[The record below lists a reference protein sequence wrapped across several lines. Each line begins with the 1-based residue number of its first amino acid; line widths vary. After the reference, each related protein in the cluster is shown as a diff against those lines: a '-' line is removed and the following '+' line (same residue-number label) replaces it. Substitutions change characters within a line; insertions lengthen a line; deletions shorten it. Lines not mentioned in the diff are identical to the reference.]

1 MVRIESM
8 TFGYG
13 KRPLFEGLDLSLEPG
28 NVYGLLGL
36 NGAGKT
42 SLLKLMAGALRPQG
56 GSINAFGAEPCRRGV
71 PFLADTIFV
80 PEDPYFPALKPAA
93 WLDRYAVFRPAFDRA
108 RFGALSEEFALD
120 ADKQLTKYSYGQRKK
135 FALAAALSSGA
146 RLVLL
151 DEPTNGLDI
160 PSKSQFRR
168 ALAMSAGEESIT
180 LVSTHQVRD
189 LERLIDPALIV
200 HGGKVLFSLGAEQIS
215 SKLGAARLGELGEG
229 VVYAERDSVGYSA
242 LVDRARFNAGDG
254 AEMGA
259 WGGRQAEVQ
268 AADLELIFNAAI
280 AAPGR
285 LAAALAGEKLAPL
298 GPDDL
303 AALADALGAAANA
316 SEAKAGAASARWAK
330 GKMKE
335 AAK

>member
-1 MVRIESM
+1 M

-13 KRPLFEGLDLSLEPG
+13 KRPLFEGLDLNLEPG

-56 GSINAFGAEPCRRGV
+56 GSITAFGAEPWRRGV

-93 WLDRYAVFRPAFDRA
+93 WLDRCAVFRPSFDRA

-168 ALAMSAGEESIT
+168 ALAMSAGEGSII

-200 HGGKVLFSLGAEQIS
+200 HGGKVLFSLSAEEIS
-215 SKLGAARLGELGEG
+215 GKLGAAHVSELGEG
-229 VVYAERDSVGYSA
+229 VVYAERDLIGYSA
-242 LVDRARFNAGDG
+242 LVDRASFGSS
-254 AEMGA
+254 
-259 WGGRQAEVQ
+259 GRQAEVQ
-268 AADLELIFNAAI
+268 AADLELVFNAAI
-280 AAPGR
+280 AAPER
-285 LAAALAGEKLAPL
+285 LAAALAGKKLAPL
-298 GPDDL
+298 GPRDL
-303 AALADALGAAANA
+303 EALVDAIGAAANA
-316 SEAKAGAASARWAK
+316 SESKAGAAFAGKAK
-330 GKMKE
+330 NKIKE

>member
-13 KRPLFEGLDLSLEPG
+13 KRPLFEGLDLNLEPG

-42 SLLKLMAGALRPQG
+42 SLLKLMAGALRPQA
-56 GSINAFGAEPCRRGV
+56 GSIRAFGAEPCRRGV

-80 PEDPYFPALKPAA
+80 PEDPWFPALKPAA
-93 WLDRYAVFRPAFDRA
+93 WLDRYAVFRPAFNRA

-200 HGGKVLFSLGAEQIS
+200 HGGKVLFSLKAEDVS
-215 SKLGAARLGELGEG
+215 GKLGAVHVSELGEG
-229 VVYAERDSVGYSA
+229 VVYAERDSIGYSA
-242 LVDRARFNAGDG
+242 LVDRASFAS
-254 AEMGA
+254 
-259 WGGRQAEVQ
+259 GGRQAEVQ

-280 AAPGR
+280 AAPAR
-285 LAAALAGEKLAPL
+285 LAAALAGQKLAPL
-298 GPDDL
+298 GPNDL
-303 AALADALGAAANA
+303 AALADAIGAAANVSDEKA
-316 SEAKAGAASARWAK
+316 VAGKAKNK
-330 GKMKE
+330 IKE

>member
-1 MVRIESM
+1 M

-13 KRPLFEGLDLSLEPG
+13 KRPLFEGLDLNLEPG

-42 SLLKLMAGALRPQG
+42 SLLKLMAGALRPQA
-56 GSINAFGAEPCRRGV
+56 GSIRAFGAEPCRRGV

-80 PEDPYFPALKPAA
+80 PEDPWFPALKPAA

-200 HGGKVLFSLGAEQIS
+200 HGGKVLFSLKAEDVS
-215 SKLGAARLGELGEG
+215 GKLGAAHLSELGEG
-229 VVYAERDSVGYSA
+229 VVYAERDSIGYSA
-242 LVDRARFNAGDG
+242 LVDLASFGS
-254 AEMGA
+254 
-259 WGGRQAEVQ
+259 GGRQAEVQ

-280 AAPGR
+280 AAPAR
-285 LAAALAGEKLAPL
+285 LAAALAGQALAPL
-298 GPDDL
+298 GPNDL
-303 AALADALGAAANA
+303 AALADAIGAAANA
-316 SEAKAGAASARWAK
+316 SAEKAIAGKAKNK
-330 GKMKE
+330 TKE

>member
-1 MVRIESM
+1 M

-13 KRPLFEGLDLSLEPG
+13 KRPLFEGLDLNLEPG

-56 GSINAFGAEPCRRGV
+56 GSINAFGAEPWRRGV

-93 WLDRYAVFRPAFDRA
+93 WLERYACFRPAFDKA
-108 RFGALSEEFALD
+108 RFAALSEEFALD

-168 ALAMSAGEESIT
+168 ALAMSAGEDSII

-200 HGGKVLFSLGAEQIS
+200 HGGKVLFSLSAEEIS
-215 SKLGAARLGELGEG
+215 GKLGAAHVSELGEG
-229 VVYAERDSVGYSA
+229 VVYAERDSIGYSA
-242 LVDRARFNAGDG
+242 LVDRASFGSS
-254 AEMGA
+254 
-259 WGGRQAEVQ
+259 GRQAEVQ
-268 AADLELIFNAAI
+268 AADLELVFNAAI
-280 AAPGR
+280 AAPER
-285 LAAALAGEKLAPL
+285 LAAALAGKKLAPL
-298 GPDDL
+298 GPRDL
-303 AALADALGAAANA
+303 EALVDAIGAAANA
-316 SEAKAGAASARWAK
+316 SESKAGAAFAGKAK
-330 GKMKE
+330 NKIKE

>member
-1 MVRIESM
+1 M

-13 KRPLFEGLDLSLEPG
+13 KRPLFEGLDLNLEPG

-56 GSINAFGAEPCRRGV
+56 GSITAFGAEPWRRGV

-93 WLDRYAVFRPAFDRA
+93 WLDRCAVFRPSFDRA

-168 ALAMSAGEESIT
+168 ALAMSAGEGSII

-200 HGGKVLFSLGAEQIS
+200 HGGKVLFSLSAEEIS
-215 SKLGAARLGELGEG
+215 GKFGAAHLSELGEG
-229 VVYAERDSVGYSA
+229 VIYAERDSIGYSA
-242 LVDRARFNAGDG
+242 LVDRANFGAAGASSSD
-254 AEMGA
+254 A
-259 WGGRQAEVQ
+259 GGWVSRQAEVQ
-268 AADLELIFNAAI
+268 AADLELVFNAAI
-280 AAPGR
+280 ASPER
-285 LAAALAGEKLAPL
+285 LAAALAGKKIAPL
-298 GPDDL
+298 GPRDL
-303 AALADALGAAANA
+303 EALAYAIGAAVNA
-316 SEAKAGAASARWAK
+316 SEAKAVAAFAGKAK
-330 GKMKE
+330 NKNKE

>member
-1 MVRIESM
+1 M

-13 KRPLFEGLDLSLEPG
+13 KRPLFEGLDLNLEPG

-80 PEDPYFPALKPAA
+80 PEDPWFPALKPAA
-93 WLDRYAVFRPAFDRA
+93 WLDRYAVFRPAFDRT

-168 ALAMSAGEESIT
+168 ALAMSAGEDSIT

-200 HGGKVLFSLGAEQIS
+200 HGGKVLFSLKAEEIS
-215 SKLGAARLGELGEG
+215 GKLGAAHVSELGEG
-229 VVYAERDSVGYSA
+229 VVYAERDSIGYSA
-242 LVDRARFNAGDG
+242 LVDRASFGSD
-254 AEMGA
+254 
-259 WGGRQAEVQ
+259 GRQAEVQ

-280 AAPGR
+280 ATPAR
-285 LAAALAGEKLAPL
+285 LAAALAGQKLAPL
-298 GPDDL
+298 GPNDL
-303 AALADALGAAANA
+303 AALADAIGVAANA
-316 SEAKAGAASARWAK
+316 SDEKAVAGKAKNK
-330 GKMKE
+330 IKE